1 MKISVK
7 DKSIDKKNKSTGIV
21 ESAKEVEMARARRFK
36 AKGDVAY
43 YHVVSRTVGGEF
55 LLGDV
60 EKEKLLSVIMQFS
73 MIYFVSVIGYCI
85 MDNHFHL
92 LVKTSSV
99 SDVDDD
105 ELKQKLSKYNKI
117 DSGDI
122 SEANLTKYK
131 EKLTDISEYVKSIK
145 MTFSRWYNKRNKR
158 RGYFWGDRFKS
169 VLVEKGESLLN
180 MLAYID
186 LNPVRAKIC
195 ERPEDY
201 RWCSISHRAAGV
213 TDGFL
218 SFEGTE
224 IKEMDDYVSYIYGI
238 GKLERKTGGGR
249 EKGKISEDSKPAIN
263 VWQHRIR
270 YFSDTLVIGSK
281 GFIESAYKMFEDKI
295 TKKERKA
302 HKIPLN
308 LPVSLYSIQR
318 LNRI

>member
-1 MKISVK
+1 
-7 DKSIDKKNKSTGIV
+7 
-21 ESAKEVEMARARRFK
+21 MARTRRFK
-36 AKGDVAY
+36 VEGDVAY

-60 EKEKLLSVIMQFS
+60 EKEKLLSVIKQFS
-73 MIYFVSVIGYCI
+73 MMYFVSVIGYCI

-117 DSGDI
+117 DSENI
-122 SEANLTKYK
+122 SDSDLIKYK

-169 VLVEKGESLLN
+169 VLVESGESLLN

-201 RWCSISHRAAGV
+201 RWCSISHRAAGIS
-213 TDGFL
+213 DGFL

-224 IKEMDDYVSYIYGI
+224 IEKMNDYVSFIYGI
-238 GKLERKTGGGR
+238 GKLERKTNSGR
-249 EKGKISEDSKPAIN
+249 KKGKISEDFKPAIN

-281 GFIESAYKMFEDKI
+281 GFIEAAYKRFEDEI
-295 TKKERKA
+295 MKKERKA
-302 HKIPLN
+302 HKIPVD
-308 LPVSLYSIQR
+308 LPGRLYSIQR
-318 LNRI
+318 LNSI